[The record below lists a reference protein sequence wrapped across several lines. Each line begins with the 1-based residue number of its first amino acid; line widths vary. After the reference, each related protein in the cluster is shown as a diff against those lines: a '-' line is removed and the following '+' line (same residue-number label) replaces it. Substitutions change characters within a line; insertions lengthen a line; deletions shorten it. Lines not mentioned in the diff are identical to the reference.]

1 MLARKEKKGGK
12 VEGRSQWEKR
22 KGRRQKSMGK
32 AQKRRGKIMKGG
44 EKEQGKE
51 QGQERRERGG
61 VISPTIVGGKG
72 KNY

>member
-1 MLARKEKKGGK
+1 MMKEQYRLLARKGE
-12 VEGRSQWEKR
+12 ERR